1 MEFLE
6 LKLRV
11 CVLNI
16 RWEILEEL
24 IREMEVGLRENGYI
38 EVWKNF
44 ELWEI

>member
-6 LKLRV
+6 LKLRA

-16 RWEILEEL
+16 RWETSEEL
-24 IREMEVGLRENGYI
+24 TREMKAGSRENGHT
-38 EVWKNF
+38 EAWKNF